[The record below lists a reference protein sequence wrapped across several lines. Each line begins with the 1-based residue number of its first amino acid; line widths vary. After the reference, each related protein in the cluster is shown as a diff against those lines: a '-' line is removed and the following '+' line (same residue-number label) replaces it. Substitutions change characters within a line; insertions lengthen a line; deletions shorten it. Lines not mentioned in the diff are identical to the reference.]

1 MLFNITHYYPARADV
16 FSKSIPNILKIL
28 SRRRIADPPLQPP
41 VNYLINSLINLDL
54 EDKKAV
60 HFGFNPV
67 FPKFD
72 QKCNVERFI
81 AILDKAVGQYPDA
94 ELDQIA
100 APLVTLLRR
109 IYEFAPESVRK
120 YMQWSI
126 MPSDDERQQA
136 LGTSNTLSARLLRLS
151 TSPMAPS
158 MRENISSLFFE
169 LSDKDA
175 TSFVQNVG
183 FGFASGFLLT
193 HNVPI
198 PENAMEAWSKGDTTN
213 GENAINPVTGQRL
226 DAEAPDHRAPMTEEE
241 KEREAERLFV
251 LFER

>member
-1 MLFNITHYYPARADV
+1 
-16 FSKSIPNILKIL
+16 
-28 SRRRIADPPLQPP
+28 
-41 VNYLINSLINLDL
+41 VNYLVNSLLNLDL

-72 QKCNVERFI
+72 QKCNVERLI
-81 AILDKAVGQYPDA
+81 AILDKAVAQYSDA
-94 ELDQIA
+94 DLDQIA

-109 IYEFAPESVRK
+109 IYEFAPDNVKRH
-120 YMQWSI
+120 MQFLI
-126 MPSDDERQQA
+126 MPSDDERNQA
-136 LGTSNTLSARLLRLS
+136 LGTSNTLSSRLLRLS

-158 MRENISSLFFE
+158 MRENVSSLFFE

-175 TSFVQNVG
+175 KSFVQNIG

-193 HNVPI
+193 HNLPI
-198 PENAMEAWSKGDTTN
+198 PENAMEAFSN
-213 GENAINPVTGQRL
+213 GSGTHNSVPINPVTGQRL
-226 DAEAPDHRAPMTEEE
+226 DAEEPDTRPPMTAEE

-251 LFER
+251 LFERQVLIPTSVPNQLSIRTGHF